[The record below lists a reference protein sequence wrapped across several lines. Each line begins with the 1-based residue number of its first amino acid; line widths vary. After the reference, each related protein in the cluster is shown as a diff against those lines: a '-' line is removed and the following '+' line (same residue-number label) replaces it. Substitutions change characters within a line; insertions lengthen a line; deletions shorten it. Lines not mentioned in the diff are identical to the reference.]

1 MILLLR
7 LLPLVLVSAQDLP
20 RELGMF
26 LRGGEHIGFTD
37 NAMSDL
43 QQGKVVGKVLP
54 SEQQEVA
61 VLGIARIKAT
71 FRDI

>member
-20 RELGMF
+20 RQLGMF
-26 LRGGEHIGFTD
+26 LRGPDWVTD

-43 QQGKVVGKVLP
+43 EQGKDIGKVLP
-54 SEQQEVA
+54 S
-61 VLGIARIKAT
+61 
-71 FRDI
+71 

>member
-20 RELGMF
+20 RELVF
-26 LRGGEHIGFTD
+26 AGGEHIGFTD

-43 QQGKVVGKVLP
+43 EQGKVVGKVLP